1 MGEACL
7 DYSLEISPAI
17 LASMETHS
25 LAYPWYA
32 IKVRTNGELS
42 VLAVLQSRGF
52 DPYCPTQKQRRRY
65 SDRMKAV
72 DVPIFPGYLFCRF
85 NSQNKVPILSSPG
98 VQHIVGVAGTPAV
111 IPDEEIKSICRVIEA
126 GGFASSYLKQGQ
138 RVRVTHGRLAG
149 VEGVLVRDSTG
160 DRLVVSI
167 ELLTRSAS
175 LYIDRDQVCPV

>member
-17 LASMETHS
+17 LPSMETHS

-32 IKVRTNGELS
+32 IKVRTNGEVS
-42 VLAVLQSRGF
+42 TLAVLQSRGF
-52 DPYCPTQKQRRRY
+52 DPYCPTQKERRRY
-65 SDRMKAV
+65 TDRMKAV

-85 NSQNKVPILSSPG
+85 NPQNKVPILSSPG
-98 VQHIVGVAGTPAV
+98 VQHIVGVAGMPAA
-111 IPDEEIKSICRVIEA
+111 IPDEEMKSIYRVIEA
-126 GGFASSYLKQGQ
+126 GGSASSYLKQGR
-138 RVRVTHGRLAG
+138 RVRVTHGSLVG
-149 VEGVLVRDSTG
+149 VEGVLVRDTTG

-175 LYIDRDQVCPV
+175 LYIDRDQVCPI